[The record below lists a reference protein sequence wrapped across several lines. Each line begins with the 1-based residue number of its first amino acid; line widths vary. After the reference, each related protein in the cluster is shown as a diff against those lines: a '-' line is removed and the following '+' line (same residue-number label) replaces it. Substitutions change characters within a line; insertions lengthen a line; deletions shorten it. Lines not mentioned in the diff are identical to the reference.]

1 MQQYPLWLLITVF
14 AAYMAAMF
22 AVSRLTSRKLTAKS
36 FFSGDRKAPWAVV
49 AYGMVGTVISG
60 VTFVSV
66 PGNVMKQNFYYMPLV
81 FGFVVGYIIIAKVLL
96 PLYYRMNI
104 TSIYAYLGIRF
115 GERTHKT
122 GSAVFLVSRVLG
134 AAVRIFVVTLVLYT
148 FVPKGGEWQAH
159 SALDISVFALVTFV
173 FLAVLYLYTYRG
185 GVKTVIWTD
194 VLQTT
199 FMLLAVLMTIIFVC
213 QKMDWGFADMVSAV
227 ANGKNPNIE
236 GTHFCDLVDMRWDSA
251 TNIFKQ
257 LVAGVFISI
266 AITGLDQSMMQKSLA
281 CADIKSAQKNFYS
294 SSAIQI
300 AVNYFFLLLG
310 ALLCMYVDKIGGME
324 ALGITKTDEIFP
336 AVASRYMG
344 LFAGTFF
351 LVGLISASYP
361 SAANALTSLTTSFCV
376 DFLKFETRGDISEGK
391 KVVLRNLVHAGFA
404 TLFFLLIVFFYV
416 ASNDA
421 VINLVYKLASYTY
434 GPLLGFFL
442 FGIFTKR
449 PIRDGAAPYIAVAA
463 PVLCFAINEGLRAG
477 LGFDLGFTLLIV
489 NGALTCLAL
498 WVCGIGANPKQGA
511 A

>member
-1 MQQYPLWLLITVF
+1 MHQYPLWLLITVF
-14 AAYMAAMF
+14 TTYMVVMF
-22 AVSRLTSRKLTAKS
+22 TVSRLTSRKLTSKS

-81 FGFVVGYIIIAKVLL
+81 FGFVVGYMVIAKVLL

-104 TSIYAYLGIRF
+104 TSIYAYLGKRF
-115 GERTHKT
+115 GPATHKT

-148 FVPKGGEWQAH
+148 FVPKGAGWQAH
-159 SALDISVFALVTFV
+159 SLIDILVFAFVTFV
-173 FLAVLYLYTYRG
+173 FLAVLYLYTYKG

-199 FMLLAVLMTIIFVC
+199 FMLLAVLMTIIFIC

-227 ANGKNPNIE
+227 ANGKNPNVE
-236 GTHFCDLVDMRWDSA
+236 GTCFCDLFDLRWSSA
-251 TNIFKQ
+251 TNVFKQ

-266 AITGLDQSMMQKSLA
+266 AMTGLDQAMMQKSLA

-300 AVNYFFLLLG
+300 FVNYFFLLLG
-310 ALLCMYVDKIGGME
+310 ALLCLYVDKIGGMD

-336 AVASRYMG
+336 AVASQYMG
-344 LFAGTFF
+344 LYAGTFF

-376 DFLKFETRGDISEGK
+376 DFLKFETREDISDNR
-391 KVVLRNLVHAGFA
+391 KVILRNLVHAGFA
-404 TLFFLLIVFFYV
+404 TAFFLIIVFLYV

-421 VINLVYKLASYTY
+421 VVNLVYKLVAYTY
-434 GPLLGFFL
+434 GPLLGFFF
-442 FGIFTKR
+442 FGILTKWK
-449 PIRDGAAPYIAVAA
+449 IRDGVAPYIAIIT
-463 PVLCFAINEGLRAG
+463 PLLCLGINMASSQF
-477 LGFDLGFTLLIV
+477 LGFDLGFTLLII
-489 NGALTCLAL
+489 NGALTCFGMWLFR
-498 WVCGIGANPKQGA
+498 IRE
-511 A
+511 